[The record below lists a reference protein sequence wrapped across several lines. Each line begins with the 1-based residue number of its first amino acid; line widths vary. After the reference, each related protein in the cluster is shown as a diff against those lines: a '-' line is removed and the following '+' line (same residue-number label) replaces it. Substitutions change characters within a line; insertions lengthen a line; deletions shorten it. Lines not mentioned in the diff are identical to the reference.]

1 MYQRVL
7 DALFPSVLGGTCV
20 IPRAF
25 GCGKTIISQALSK
38 VLREFPKVTMMLP
51 DGLEESVMKHTTL
64 VGNTSNMHVAARE
77 ASIYTGNAHD
87 NLIACLVHS
96 GITLVVMY
104 ITTC

>member
-1 MYQRVL
+1 METGFESRVL
-7 DALFPSVLGGTCV
+7 DALFPSVLVLGGTCA

-38 VLREFPKVTMMLP
+38 VLMEYPKVTMMLP

-77 ASIYTGNAHD
+77 ASIYTA
-87 NLIACLVHS
+87 
-96 GITLVVMY
+96 
-104 ITTC
+104 